1 MADSKRRT
9 FLSKLISN
17 KEFAAIFTL
26 ILLWLFFYILNNSFL
41 SLNNLGILFS
51 VIPIYGLVTVGVTL
65 LMIAG
70 EFDLSVAAVFALS
83 PMISALLIA
92 EGFNGYLAL
101 FLSLLV
107 SATIG
112 FLNGLITTKGGI
124 PSFIVTLGTL
134 LLWLGITLQ
143 LSGGE
148 PHAFPVPISLEKVL
162 VGNIYLDGIINS
174 QLLWFVLISFISTI
188 LLERHKWG
196 NWIYAVGGNKDAAR
210 AKGINVDLVKI
221 SLFILCSLL
230 AGFAGLMQSAL
241 YGQVIAN
248 QGGNL
253 ELDAIAAAVIGGT
266 SLFGGEGSVVGGVI
280 GTIIIWSME
289 NGLILI
295 GVTSYLYETL
305 IGAITII
312 VVLVYRYSKK
322 MSRNIRLG
330 ELNESEE

>member
-174 QLLWFVLISFISTI
+174 QLLWFVLIS
-188 LLERHKWG
+188 
-196 NWIYAVGGNKDAAR
+196 
-210 AKGINVDLVKI
+210 
-221 SLFILCSLL
+221 C
-230 AGFAGLMQSAL
+230 
-241 YGQVIAN
+241 
-248 QGGNL
+248 
-253 ELDAIAAAVIGGT
+253 
-266 SLFGGEGSVVGGVI
+266 
-280 GTIIIWSME
+280 
-289 NGLILI
+289 
-295 GVTSYLYETL
+295 
-305 IGAITII
+305 
-312 VVLVYRYSKK
+312 
-322 MSRNIRLG
+322 NI
-330 ELNESEE
+330 